1 MCKKSIHSILL
12 LILCLMVNVVG
23 ADITSDLVAW
33 WALDDGSGTIAKD
46 SAGHP
51 SGPHDGTLQNGPQWQ
66 SGDVMVGVGALEFDG
81 VDDRIVVESFDVEGS
96 GITIAAWIKPPD
108 LAAMNDP
115 RMVSKAQGGG
125 TGDHYWAMVLSGTG
139 EDNLEFRLRTD
150 SGGATRRTSPEGN
163 DMQPDEWAHVA
174 VTWDADDPVM
184 RLYKNGEE
192 IDSTS
197 KAGTAVGVGPG
208 VRIGV
213 GNQSVSAGADSMDR
227 PFPGILD
234 EVRVYERGLSAEDIG
249 ELFVWQGTPVPSTM
263 ARNPDPPD
271 GTLIEETWVNLGWTA
286 GDFAASHDVYLG
298 DDLSAV
304 ENATRGSEEFR
315 GNQTLT
321 FYVAGFPGYAYPE
334 GLTAGTTY
342 YWRIDEVNEA
352 DPNSPWKGNVWSFSI
367 PPKTAYNPDPA
378 NGAEFVGPDNITLS
392 WTPGFGAK
400 LHTVYLGDDYDEVN
414 NAIAG
419 VPSGSA
425 SYEPGPLEREKVY
438 YWRVDESDG
447 LGTYKGD
454 IWAFTTPGAA
464 CVPQPANGAVDVEHT
479 TILTWT
485 PAETA
490 DSHNVYFGTDRD
502 AVESATTDSPEYKG
516 NRALGSESYDPGQLV
531 WETSYHW
538 RVDAVYGAN
547 TVKGLVWS
555 FTTADFLVVD
565 NFENYTDDDTAG
577 QAIWQTWIDG
587 LDVPDNGAQ
596 VGYLFP
602 PYCEQTIVHG
612 GSQSMPLL
620 YVNEADVMNSEVSL
634 TLTSPRDWTA
644 QDVGELSLW
653 FRGDSVNA
661 ADPLY
666 VAISNAAGGS
676 GVVAHSEVDAAH
688 AVTWNQWVIPLH
700 SFADQG
706 INLANVDKIAIGLGS
721 KGGTPVGGSGTMY
734 IDDIRLYRE
743 GMTP

>member
-12 LILCLMVNVVG
+12 LVLGLMVNVVG

-33 WALDDGSGTIAKD
+33 WALDNGSGTIAKD

-125 TGDHYWAMVLSGTG
+125 TSDHYWAMVLSGTG

-163 DMQPDEWAHVA
+163 DMLPDEWAHVA

-286 GDFAASHDVYLG
+286 GDFAVSHDMYLG
-298 DDLSAV
+298 DDYSAV

-321 FYVAGFPGYAYPE
+321 FYVAGFPGFAYPE

-414 NAIAG
+414 NATAG

-425 SYEPGPLEREKVY
+425 SYDPGSLEREKVY
-438 YWRVDESDG
+438 YWRVDEFDAIE
-447 LGTYKGD
+447 THKGD
-454 IWAFTTPGAA
+454 IWSFTTPGA
-464 CVPQPANGAVDVEHT
+464 VGNPQPTNSASDVQLN
-479 TILTWT
+479 TILSWT
-485 PAETA
+485 PADSAASHQLYLGADKETVRSA
-490 DSHNVYFGTDRD
+490 D
-502 AVESATTDSPEYKG
+502 TTSPEYQGSK
-516 NRALGSESYDPGQLV
+516 ALGAESYDAGLLEPD
-531 WETSYHW
+531 TTYYW
-538 RVDAVYGAN
+538 RVDEVYNGN
-547 TVKGLVWS
+547 TVKGPVWS
-555 FTTADFLVVD
+555 FTVGKHLVVED
-565 NFENYTDDDTAG
+565 FESYTDDDAAG
-577 QAIWQTWIDG
+577 EAIWQTWIDG
-587 LDVPDNGAQ
+587 FGIADNGAQ
-596 VGYLFP
+596 VGYLIP

-612 GSQSMPLL
+612 ASQSMPLL
-620 YVNEADVMNSEVSL
+620 YANEASVTNSEALL
-634 TLTSPRDWTA
+634 TLIAPRDWTMGG
-644 QDVGELSLW
+644 VEELSLW
-653 FRGDSVNA
+653 SRGDSANA
-661 ADPLY
+661 SEPLY
-666 VAISNAAGGS
+666 VAISNSAGS
-676 GVVAHSEVDAAH
+676 PAVVANNDPAA
-688 AVTWNQWVIPLH
+688 AQLDRWTEWCFPLQA
-700 SFADQG
+700 FVDQG
-706 INLANVDKIAIGLGS
+706 TNLSNVDKISIGLGS
-721 KGGTPVGGSGTMY
+721 KSGMASAGGSGTIY
-734 IDDIRLYRE
+734 IDDIRLYRP
-743 GMTP
+743 TP